1 MSTSQRSYAYDQLPK
16 DDTFRYLVLQ
26 PGAGYEPLV
35 CNLHTAQI
43 ADNEY
48 HAISY
53 VWGTEIRDQT
63 IICNGHVMMV
73 TINLFKALHCI
84 RLPDRPLAL
93 WADSICIN
101 QEDTNEKSH
110 QVSLMGKVYRAAK
123 CVLIFIGSDDN
134 GHGPHVC
141 SLLDEVDEMIQS
153 TCKKIDMTLD
163 SFPFPN
169 EDDPLL
175 NDPRWDSLKELM
187 CQGWFGRGWVVQE
200 AALAAQGEVLWGKSR
215 FDWQKLM
222 RTYLWLVTRTSTTCY
237 AKGSL
242 GVPIVAHRN
251 AYSKSHEDFARAFH
265 PDISWLT
272 QSILKTLEDAKA
284 LILGDPRDRIYAF
297 AELPHD
303 EAHRISID
311 PDYSPHNTYLEVYRQ
326 FAVIYI
332 QSTKR
337 IDLLDHVCHGNN
349 SFNDGPSWV
358 PHWDVEAYSL
368 AQKTGTL
375 IAMQPRVP
383 HTFNPPVIDAGKLKV
398 RGVIIDTLHYVSD
411 VFDWETTTAET
422 IRRIWNYINAVLI
435 KNPYGVSE
443 TAESHLLDAILEAL
457 TACSYEGEWFQW
469 RQARKSFASKA
480 RLKQARIDDDQPLG
494 SAGTGTYD
502 HNDTNI
508 FFSRIRDMT
517 HNCSMV
523 LTKRGYIGLAP
534 SIVREGDTCGIIF
547 GCNTP
552 CILRKAAQ
560 DQHYAFVG
568 ATTLVSKESF
578 VAKGGGVFFRIL
590 GREASKDWVDW
601 DVEEQ
606 DIYLC

>member
-123 CVLIFIGSDDN
+123 CVLIFIGSNDN

-141 SLLDEVDEMIQS
+141 SLLDEVDDMFQS
-153 TCKKIDMTLD
+153 TCKKIDMTWD
-163 SFPFPN
+163 SFPYPS

-175 NDPRWDSLKELM
+175 NDSRWTSLKRLLS
-187 CQGWFGRGWVVQE
+187 QAWFDRGWVVQE

-222 RTYLWLVTRTSTTCY
+222 RTYLWLIRR
-237 AKGSL
+237 GSA
-242 GVPIVAHRN
+242 I
-251 AYSKSHEDFARAFH
+251 AYSKRVAEVPIKAHRSAYSRSHEDVAHAFY
-265 PDISWLT
+265 PEAMWPT
-272 QSILKTLEDAKA
+272 QSILQTLEHARS
-284 LILGDPRDRIYAF
+284 LILGDSRDRIYAF
-297 AELPHD
+297 MELPQD
-303 EAHRISID
+303 NERRITID
-311 PDYSPHNTYLEVYRQ
+311 PDYFAPYCEVYRQ
-326 FAVIYI
+326 FAATYI
-332 QSTKR
+332 QSTKNT
-337 IDLLDHVCHGNN
+337 DLLDYVCHDNN

-358 PHWDVEAYSL
+358 PRWNVKAVSL
-368 AQKTGTL
+368 AQVIRSAHT
-375 IAMQPRVP
+375 MQPRVP
-383 HTFNPPVIDAGKLKV
+383 HTFDPVIDDGKLQG
-398 RGVIIDTLHYVSD
+398 RGVIIDTVHYVSD
-411 VFDWETTTAET
+411 VLDWETTTAET
-422 IRRIWNYINAVLI
+422 IRRIWDYLNAMLI
-435 KNPYGVSE
+435 KNPY
-443 TAESHLLDAILEAL
+443 TASDTTESHLLDAFLDAL
-457 TACSYEGEWFQW
+457 AVCNYEGEWLQW
-469 RQARKSFASKA
+469 QQARKSFASKA
-480 RLKQARIDDDQPLG
+480 RLKQARIDDNQPSG
-494 SAGTGTYD
+494 STGAGAYD

-508 FFSRIRDMT
+508 FFSRIRNST
-517 HNCSMV
+517 HNCRMV
-523 LTKRGYIGLAP
+523 LTERGYIGLAP

-547 GCNTP
+547 GCKSP
-552 CILRKAAQ
+552 CILRKVAQ

-578 VAKGGGVFFRIL
+578 VTKGGGVYFRIL
-590 GREASKDWVDW
+590 GREASKDWIDW

-606 DIYLC
+606 NIYLC